1 MINHKFV
8 LDESFQEI
16 LYSTER
22 WVNERSGWIV
32 ELMESRYINIST
44 YRSLSGNYYVK
55 LPTQLRSPKKVE
67 SRSKITIK
75 KVFFG
80 VTLGISVL

>member
-16 LYSTER
+16 LYGIER

-44 YRSLSGNYYVK
+44 YRPLSGNSYVK
-55 LPTQLRSPKKVE
+55 LPTQLRSPK
-67 SRSKITIK
+67 RSNQDQK
-75 KVFFG
+75 
-80 VTLGISVL
+80 